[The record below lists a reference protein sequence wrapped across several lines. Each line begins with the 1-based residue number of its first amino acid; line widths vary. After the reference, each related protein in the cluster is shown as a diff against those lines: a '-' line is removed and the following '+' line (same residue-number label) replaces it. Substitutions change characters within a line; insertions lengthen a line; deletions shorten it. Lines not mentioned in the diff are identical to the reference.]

1 MFYKELR
8 VCFLLLLFFVLP
20 RAVWSQTLYSLS
32 GTLRDA
38 ETGETL
44 IGATAFIPA
53 TGKGASSDIN
63 GNYVLSL
70 SPGAYTIQFSYL
82 GYQTLTRQINF
93 SKDQK
98 LDITLS
104 PSLNEL
110 KEVVVEANSLNEKL
124 KSTQMSVEKLT
135 TQEAKLLPALFGEV
149 DLIKTL
155 QLKPGVQSGGEGTS
169 GLYVRGG
176 GPDQNLFLVDDA
188 TVYNASHLFGFF
200 SIFNPDAVQSV
211 DLYKGGFPAQ
221 YGGRLSSVVDIKM
234 REGNKQRFSTSGG
247 IGLIASRLTV
257 EGPIQRNRSS
267 FLLSARRTYFD
278 VFTRRY
284 NKMKEGVKDYNP
296 IPDYYFYDLNGKA
309 SFELGPDDKLF
320 FTGYFGNDVFGFQ
333 NKGFNFDFDW
343 GNKVAAL
350 RWNHRFSPRLYSNT
364 TVSVSDYQYGIK
376 NNVGTRSFKMGSG
389 VRDYSLRVDFDYQ
402 LDTAHALKFGATAV
416 SHDFVVGRLS
426 AGSSDGGTAFSSD
439 IGHKAGE
446 YGLYISDDYTVNS
459 RLALNIG
466 ARLSG
471 FSKDTS
477 FFVGFEPRF
486 SARYNLTESVSLKGS
501 YTRMVQYVHLVSNSG
516 ASLPTDVWYPSNGR
530 VKPQQSNQVALG
542 ISKLSNSGKYLFTN
556 EVYYKWMNRQID
568 FRDGAQLF
576 VNPNLDQEFIFGKG
590 FSYGN
595 EIYFEKKT
603 GKTTGW
609 VGYTLSWTNRKFPE
623 INQGKIFP
631 TRYDRRH
638 DITVVAMHQLN
649 PRVSLTGTWVYG
661 TGSTYSVPLGKMV
674 MQDIPGADFLYIPL
688 YAAERNNYRLA
699 AYHRLDL
706 GMVYKLRPRYG
717 ESDLTFS
724 IYNVYNR
731 RNPYFI
737 YIDAIKNGD
746 ESKILGFRA
755 KQVSLFPIIPSVTY
769 NFKF

>member
-1 MFYKELR
+1 MFYKGLR
-8 VCFLLLLFFVLP
+8 VYLLLLVLFVLP
-20 RAVWSQTLYSLS
+20 RTLWAQTLHTLS

-53 TGKGASSDIN
+53 TGKGASSDVS
-63 GNYVLSL
+63 GNYALSL
-70 SPGAYTIQFSYL
+70 PAGSYAVQFSYL
-82 GYQTLTRQINF
+82 GYQTITRQISLNRDF
-93 SKDQK
+93 K
-98 LDITLS
+98 LDITLA

-110 KEVVVEANSLNEKL
+110 TEVTVEAASLNQKL
-124 KSTQMSVEKLT
+124 RSTQMSVEKLT
-135 TQEAKLLPALFGEV
+135 AQEAKLLPALFGEV

-176 GPDQNLFLVDDA
+176 GPDQNLFLIDDA

-247 IGLIASRLTV
+247 IGLIASRITV
-257 EGPIQRNRSS
+257 EGPIQKGRSS

-320 FTGYFGNDVFGFQ
+320 FTGYYGNDVFGFK

-350 RWNHRFSPRLYSNT
+350 RWNHRYSSRLYSNT
-364 TVSVSDYQYGIK
+364 TVSVSDYQYGIQNK
-376 NNVGTRSFKMGSG
+376 IDSRGFKMGSSI
-389 VRDYSLRVDFDYQ
+389 RDYSLRVDFDYQ
-402 LDTAHALKFGATAV
+402 PDTAHALKFGVTGV
-416 SHDFVVGRLS
+416 SHDFVIGRLS
-426 AGSSDGGTAFSSD
+426 ASSSDGSAGFSSN
-439 IGHKAGE
+439 IGDKAGE

-459 RLALNIG
+459 RLALNAG
-466 ARLSG
+466 ARFSG
-471 FSKDTS
+471 FSKDSS

-486 SARYNLTESVSLKGS
+486 SARYNLSESLSLKGS

-516 ASLPTDVWYPSNGR
+516 ASLPTDIWYPSNGR
-530 VKPQQSNQVALG
+530 VKPQKSNQLALG
-542 ISKLSNSGKYLFTN
+542 ISKLANSGKYLFTN

-568 FRDGAQLF
+568 FREGAQLF
-576 VNPNLDQEFIFGKG
+576 VNPDLDQEFIFGKG
-590 FSYGN
+590 YSYGN

-609 VGYTLSWTNRKFPE
+609 LGYTLSWTNRKFPE
-623 INQGKIFP
+623 INGGKIFP

-638 DITVVAMHQLN
+638 DITLVVMHQLN
-649 PRVSLTGTWVYG
+649 PRVNLTASWVYG
-661 TGSTYSVPLGKMV
+661 TGSAFSVPTGKIV
-674 MQDIPGADFLYIPL
+674 MQDIPGSDISYIPL
-688 YAAERNNYRLA
+688 YPEERNNYRMA

-737 YIDAIKNGD
+737 YMDAIRNSD
-746 ESKILGFRA
+746 EGAPLGFRA